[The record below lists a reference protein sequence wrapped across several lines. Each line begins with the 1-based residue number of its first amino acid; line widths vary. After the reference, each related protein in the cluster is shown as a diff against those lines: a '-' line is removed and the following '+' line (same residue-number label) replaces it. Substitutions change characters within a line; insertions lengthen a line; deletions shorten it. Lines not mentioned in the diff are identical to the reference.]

1 MRSAGW
7 IYASATGTPPAAS
20 DRVARAD
27 RPAVLDERDRG
38 SGVVRD
44 GFVERPNSPPR
55 PGGHR
60 APPRRG
66 RSARRRCARPVR
78 LAGGEVG
85 MVQAP
90 DDTVSTLVNDQQVDD
105 ATASTPATGVAGA
118 RISWCWCSS
127 GSRSEAPGGDACGQ
141 LRQRRSHPHRRRP
154 GGPRRRSRSRL
165 ILSLKPAEPSAPP
178 SQARHDPAA
187 RQQQPGARP
196 ARQRQ
201 QGLLHRQASYVSD
214 HVASPTLSSRK
225 ALTPREICSF
235 HSSDGPES
243 SYASCQFCHSYVGV
257 CG

>member
-1 MRSAGW
+1 MDPRVRDRDAPRG
-7 IYASATGTPPAAS
+7 S

-44 GFVERPNSPPR
+44 GFVERPTLLLGR
-55 PGGHR
+55 EVTVLRLAEADQR
-60 APPRRG
+60 ADDG
-66 RSARRRCARPVR
+66 ARPVR

-127 GSRSEAPGGDACGQ
+127 GSRSEAPGGDARGQ

-201 QGLLHRQASYVSD
+201 QGLLHRQASDVSD